1 MISMEL
7 LIPRVKIPEI
17 YTSRYEWREHLFHQ
31 LSVGWLC
38 LVYFTERG
46 KQKKLLVDGGNA
58 TRGAGAAKKE
68 RNNRTKRRKEWA
80 SLQGKKQRKAR
91 EEREASGEREMNNG
105 VQKMHPKWKENAKG
119 KEVVSTSVSRR
130 VAFEPFDEFVQQNGP
145 CHKKKQLLPLFLQLT
160 LNYWLIW
167 WEWLTK
173 TFH

>member
-1 MISMEL
+1 MNGGSTCS
-7 LIPRVKIPEI
+7 
-17 YTSRYEWREHLFHQ
+17 TSSRLGGCVWCILRKEGSKKNCWWMAGTQHEGQGRRRKKET
-31 LSVGWLC
+31 
-38 LVYFTERG
+38 TERNGG
-46 KQKKLLVDGGNA
+46 KGGRA
-58 TRGAGAAKKE
+58 CKE
-68 RNNRTKRRKEWA
+68 
-80 SLQGKKQRKAR
+80 KKQRKAR